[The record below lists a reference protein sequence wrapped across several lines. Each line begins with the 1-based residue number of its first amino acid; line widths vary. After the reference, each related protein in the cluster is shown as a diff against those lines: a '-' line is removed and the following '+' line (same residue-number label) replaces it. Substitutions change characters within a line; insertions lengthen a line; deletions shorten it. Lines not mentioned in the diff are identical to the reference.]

1 MKRTLLL
8 LTIALVAPAVVHAT
22 TATANAELQ
31 AGLVAHHRGDYQQA
45 FADFR
50 QLAAQ
55 GNADAEAHLGGM
67 YSNGQGV
74 PQDIAKAMKW
84 YRLAAAQG
92 NADAEALLGAL
103 YTIGRTPLG
112 RGVPK
117 NYAKALKWYR
127 LAAAQGEADAEFGLG
142 MMYTNGQGV
151 PQDYVAAYKWY
162 LIAKATMS
170 ATSPYYAVVS
180 NNVKQLAA
188 RMTPAQIAQAQQ
200 EAFAWYAAH
209 EHAGRVP

>member
-50 QLAAQ
+50 QL
-55 GNADAEAHLGGM
+55 
-67 YSNGQGV
+67 
-74 PQDIAKAMKW
+74 
-84 YRLAAAQG
+84 AAQG